1 MKKVVFIENLK
12 FSFGSCF
19 GPSMI
24 TLQGKNVSFC
34 QDLYYNLENNQRT
47 VSDESINSLISELNS
62 LGILNWDKEYF
73 NPNIL
78 DGDQWDLEM
87 VYNKGK
93 KKTITGCNRY
103 PGSQSDSN
111 ETTPEFKKLLNALNN
126 LIKTSLFSI

>member
-1 MKKVVFIENLK
+1 MV
-12 FSFGSCF
+12 
-19 GPSMI
+19 

-34 QDLYYNLENNQRT
+34 QDLYYNLENNQKE
-47 VSDESINSLISELNS
+47 VSDQSIKDLISELNS
-62 LGILNWDKEYF
+62 LNILNWDKEYY

-87 VYNKGK
+87 VYNNGK